1 GKTISEKIIG
11 KHSKKDVS
19 AGDFVVAMVDWCIGQ
34 DGTSPLAINQFNLMA
49 FKKVF
54 NPNQVLFFLDH
65 SAPASRKELSND
77 HKKIREFAMKHGCVL
92 SDVGNGVCHQISV
105 EKYVKPGDL
114 LIGADSHSCT
124 GGGLGAFT
132 TGMGST
138 DIAVAI
144 SLGKTWLKVPE
155 TIRVEYSGT
164 LKKGVFSKDM
174 MLQLI
179 GQITANGANYMAL
192 EFSGD
197 TIENMEQ
204 EQRFVFSNMA
214 VEAGAKAGLIATD
227 DKTLKYLKKHDR
239 EKDFKK
245 VDPDVNAKYKKIIKI
260 ESSEVIPQVA
270 CPHAVDNV
278 KPASKLKDVKVDQV
292 FIGTCTNGRLSDLKI
307 AAGILKNSRV
317 ANGVRL
323 IITPSSRDVYYQA
336 IKEGLLEVFMESGG
350 IIMPPGCGCCV
361 GIHGGVLGD
370 NEVCFST
377 QNRNF
382 LGRMGNPNSYIY
394 LGSPA
399 TAAATALYG
408 KITDPREVL

>member
-1 GKTISEKIIG
+1 MTINFKGKTISEKIIG

-34 DGTSPLAINQFNLMA
+34 DGTSPLAINQFNLMG

-54 NPNQVLFFLDH
+54 NPNHVLFFLDH

-77 HKKIREFAMKHGCVL
+77 HKKIREFAKKHGCSL

-105 EKYVKPGDL
+105 EKYVKPGDI

-155 TIRVEYSGT
+155 TICVEYSGT

-227 DKTLKYLKKHDR
+227 DRTLKYLKKHDR

-245 VDPDVNAKYKKIIKI
+245 VEPDANAKYKKIIKI
-260 ESSEVIPQVA
+260 ESSEIIPLVA

-278 KPASKLKDVKVDQV
+278 KPASKLNDVKVDQV

-323 IITPSSRDVYYQA
+323 IITPSSRDVYY
-336 IKEGLLEVFMESGG
+336 
-350 IIMPPGCGCCV
+350 
-361 GIHGGVLGD
+361 
-370 NEVCFST
+370 
-377 QNRNF
+377 
-382 LGRMGNPNSYIY
+382 
-394 LGSPA
+394 
-399 TAAATALYG
+399 
-408 KITDPREVL
+408 